1 MDAAQVLKVLLHG
14 NQLKRT
20 TRTGWAQRGVPLPEN
35 VAAHSYGVAYAA
47 LLLYELVEEPVDLAT
62 VLAMAVLH
70 DLPEGLTT
78 DIPPSVWSFMPSG
91 AKIAAEHHAM
101 EQITADSS
109 ISSRWMDWWEQL
121 RRNDTAEARLV
132 HDADKIDQ
140 YLQAYI
146 YELQT
151 GNRQLEEFWLKP
163 YDFHYASAR
172 SIYEHLCRIRASQV
186 LAAGETE

>member
-1 MDAAQVLKVLLHG
+1 MDAAQVLNILLHG

-47 LLLYELVEEPVDLAT
+47 LLLCELVDEPVDPAA

-78 DIPPSVWSFMPSG
+78 DIPPSVWLFLPPG
-91 AKIAAEHHAM
+91 AKRAAEHQAM
-101 EQITADSS
+101 EQITADSPV
-109 ISSRWMDWWEQL
+109 SSRWMAWWDQL

-163 YDFHYASAR
+163 YAFHYAAAR
-172 SIYEHLCRIRASQV
+172 SVYEHLCHIRAGQIPAV
-186 LAAGETE
+186 NEIE